1 LTRWAWPAALLA
13 AVLLA
18 PPAGAQQAD
27 DPGARLGDLLVG
39 EMARL
44 QVETRPVADVPF
56 TAADGAQMTLDAFAG
71 KTVLV
76 NFWAPWCAPCREEM
90 PQLSDLQAE
99 MGGETFKVVT
109 IAVGRN
115 RHETMDR
122 FLRDVDA
129 ENLPLHTD
137 PASRL
142 SGAMGVLGLPVTVL
156 ITAEG
161 QEIARLQ
168 GAADW
173 ASPEALALVRHLS
186 GT

>member
-1 LTRWAWPAALLA
+1 M
-13 AVLLA
+13 LLA
-18 PPAGAQQAD
+18 PPGAAQQAD
-27 DPGARLGDLLVG
+27 PGAGLGDLLVG

-44 QVETRPVADVPF
+44 QVETRPVAEVAF
-56 TAADGAQMTLDAFAG
+56 TAADGAPLTLAAFAG

-99 MGGETFKVVT
+99 MGGAAFEVVT

-115 RHETMDR
+115 RHDTMDR
-122 FLRDVDA
+122 FLRDVGA
-129 ENLPLHTD
+129 ENLPLNTD

-156 ITAEG
+156 INADG
-161 QEIARLQ
+161 QEIARVQ

-173 ASPEALALVRHLS
+173 ASPEALALLRHLS

>member
-1 LTRWAWPAALLA
+1 MTRLAWPAALLG

-18 PPAGAQQAD
+18 LPARAQQAD
-27 DPGARLGDLLVG
+27 PGAGLGDFLVG

-44 QVETRPVADVPF
+44 QVETRPVADVAF
-56 TAADGAQMTLDAFAG
+56 TAADGTQMTLDAYAG
-71 KTVLV
+71 KPVLV

-99 MGGETFKVVT
+99 LGGAAFEVVT

-115 RHETMDR
+115 RPDTMDR
-122 FLRDVDA
+122 FLTEVGA
-129 ENLPLHTD
+129 QNLPLHTD

-156 ITAEG
+156 INADS
-161 QEIARLQ
+161 QEIARLL
-168 GAADW
+168 GAVDW
-173 ASPEALALVRHLS
+173 ASPEALDLVRHLS
-186 GT
+186 GK

>member
-1 LTRWAWPAALLA
+1 LTRRAWPAALLA
-13 AVLLA
+13 AVCLA

-27 DPGARLGDLLVG
+27 PVAGLDDLLVG

-56 TAADGAQMTLDAFAG
+56 TAADGTPLTLDAFAG
-71 KTVLV
+71 KPVLV

-90 PQLSDLQAE
+90 PELAQLQAE
-99 MGGETFKVVT
+99 LGGAAFEVVT

-115 RHETMDR
+115 RRNTMDR
-122 FLRDVDA
+122 FLRDVGA

-137 PASRL
+137 PGSRL

-156 ITAEG
+156 INPEG
-161 QEIARLQ
+161 REIARLQ

-173 ASPEALALVRHLS
+173 ASPAALALVRHLS
-186 GT
+186 GK

>member
-1 LTRWAWPAALLA
+1 MC
-13 AVLLA
+13 LA

-27 DPGARLGDLLVG
+27 PVAGLDDLLVG

-56 TAADGAQMTLDAFAG
+56 TAADGTPLTLDAFAG
-71 KTVLV
+71 KPVLV

-90 PQLSDLQAE
+90 PELAQLQAE
-99 MGGETFKVVT
+99 LGGAAFEVVT

-115 RHETMDR
+115 RRDTMDR
-122 FLRDVDA
+122 FLR
-129 ENLPLHTD
+129 HTD
-137 PASRL
+137 PGSRL

-156 ITAEG
+156 INPEG
-161 QEIARLQ
+161 REIARLQ

-173 ASPEALALVRHLS
+173 ASPAALALVRHLS
-186 GT
+186 GK